1 MLTMLSKKLLTLSA
15 AVMLMMSAG
24 AAHATSYEVD
34 PYDPWESLW
43 IEMDETSWHL
53 TGVVLSEPDWS
64 YWEIDV
70 TFQRPYSEDE
80 EWATELMLERIV
92 ANWDIF
98 VEYAHYVPDYDQQ
111 VPDYD
116 HDGSVPEPSAALVF
130 GAGSLIV
137 GAASRRRRSS

>member
-34 PYDPWESLW
+34 PYDPWESLS

-64 YWEIDV
+64 FWEIDV
-70 TFQRPYSEDE
+70 TFNRPYSEDND
-80 EWATELMLERIV
+80 WATELMLERIV

-98 VEYAHYVPDYDQQ
+98 VEYAHQ

-137 GAASRRRRSS
+137 GAASRRRRRS